1 MIVVVDTNAVL
12 GAFTEGHAHRPIL
25 DAWLDGRLTWAVST
39 EIRFEYEEILTRR
52 SGQERAAKALHLIEV
67 MADADLCRRIV
78 PHFQWRLIVADPD
91 DNKFADCAIAAEAE
105 WIITEDAGDHA
116 GFPRRRECPSR
127 PNGGNPESPRP
138 CIYRSGRR

>member
-12 GAFTEGHAHRPIL
+12 GAFTEGHAHRPVL

-39 EIRFEYEEILTRR
+39 EILLEYEEILARR

-78 PHFQWRLIVADPD
+78 PHFQWHLIVADPD
-91 DNKFADCAIAAEAE
+91 DNKFADCAIAAEADF
-105 WIITEDAGDHA
+105 IITGDRHFEALAGSGYKPQPLA
-116 GFPRRRECPSR
+116 PEAFIRRHL
-127 PNGGNPESPRP
+127 GGA
-138 CIYRSGRR
+138 